1 MKDWLK
7 KQFKYRALWKH
18 QKNRNKQLT
27 KRINRLTKNV
37 AEDLKL
43 DVTNE
48 EIRKLKS
55 EVNSLKKQVIK
66 ANLEAQKYFDTL
78 MDLMNDE
85 RILPKDNQC
94 LREKLKAKEEVIK
107 EAREYANKEIRFV
120 NMQEYENLLE
130 ILSKG
135 ENK

>member
-1 MKDWLK
+1 MRDWLK
-7 KQFKYRALWKH
+7 KQFKYRALWEH

-27 KRINRLTKNV
+27 RRINRLTKNV

-66 ANLEAQKYFDTL
+66 ANVEAQKYFDIL
-78 MDLMNDE
+78 MDLMNDG
-85 RILPKDNQC
+85 RILPKDNQ
-94 LREKLKAKEEVIK
+94 
-107 EAREYANKEIRFV
+107 
-120 NMQEYENLLE
+120 
-130 ILSKG
+130 
-135 ENK
+135 